1 VADNYLDARLTERRN
16 PRTATIDTASALEI
30 VDLIGAEDATV
41 PAAVARAREDIA
53 RAVDLIE
60 QAFRAGGRLV
70 YVGAGTSGRLGVLD
84 AAECPPTFGTPP
96 EMVVGVIAGG
106 YAALVKSVEGAEDD
120 VNAGIGEMDSRRV
133 GPDDV
138 VVGIAA
144 SGTTPFVRAALS
156 RAQTLG
162 ARTAIVTCS
171 EPPKLLRETC
181 DVCILVLVGPEVV
194 TGSTR
199 MKAGT
204 ATKLV
209 LNSLTTAAMI
219 RLGKTY
225 GNLMVD
231 LRAWNDKLIDRSERI
246 VMETTGLPRAEARA
260 VIDAADGRVKT
271 AIVMARRR
279 VSRDEA
285 ERLLEENE
293 GHLRT
298 IVGDPPPAR
307 TTTPSAPRCAPR
319 SIPARGRTPRPSPA
333 FMCASP
339 SGRPTRCR
347 SFSPRPARPPAI
359 SASSRFPVRRCGT
372 SRPPSPGSW
381 ASPRCSLSGSACGW

>member
-1 VADNYLDARLTERRN
+1 VADDYLDARLTERRN
-16 PRTATIDTASALEI
+16 PRTATIDKASALEI

-53 RAVDLIE
+53 RAVDLLE
-60 QAFRAGGRLV
+60 AAFRAGGRLI

-106 YAALVKSVEGAEDD
+106 YPALVKSVEGAEDD
-120 VNAGIGEMDSRRV
+120 VNAAIGEMDARRV

-162 ARTAIVTCS
+162 ARTALVTCS

-209 LNSLTTAAMI
+209 LNTLTTAAMI

-246 VMETTGLPRAEARA
+246 VMETTGLPRNEARG
-260 VIDAADGRVKT
+260 VIEAADGKVKT

-285 ERLLEENE
+285 ERLLEEHE
-293 GHLRT
+293 GHLRS
-298 IVGDPPPAR
+298 IVGDPPPVR
-307 TTTPSAPRCAPR
+307 SA
-319 SIPARGRTPRPSPA
+319 
-333 FMCASP
+333 
-339 SGRPTRCR
+339 
-347 SFSPRPARPPAI
+347 
-359 SASSRFPVRRCGT
+359 
-372 SRPPSPGSW
+372 
-381 ASPRCSLSGSACGW
+381 